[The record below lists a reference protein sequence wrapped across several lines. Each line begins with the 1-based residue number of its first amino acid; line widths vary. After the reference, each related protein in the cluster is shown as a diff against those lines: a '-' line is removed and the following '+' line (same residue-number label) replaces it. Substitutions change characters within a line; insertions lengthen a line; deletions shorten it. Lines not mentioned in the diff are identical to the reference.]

1 MKVLLLKDVYNLGRA
16 GDVKKVAD
24 GYGRNF
30 LLPQKLAVL
39 ATSGS
44 LKQADHI
51 KKVAAEQRAVLNQE
65 LGSVAVQLEGVELA
79 FPVKAGETGRLYG
92 SVTTSMIAE
101 AITDQTGADI
111 DRRQVESQPI
121 KLLGVH
127 SARVRLTMDL
137 LPEIKVIVHREGEP
151 PESVFEEEIIPEEV
165 PTEDFAELQAELD
178 AIDAEAEAEEAAAK
192 AKVDAE
198 AETDEVEAE
207 SEVEDETSDT
217 EVEVVEADADLDV
230 IDAEAGSDV
239 EDATSDTEVE
249 VVEAEAEDVKAEA
262 ESDVEDETSD
272 TEAEVVEA
280 EVELDAIDAEAGSD
294 VEAEDA
300 DVEGDVDD
308 SESAPSTEEDIA
320 ETEEGESEES
330 E

>member
-1 MKVLLLKDVYNLGRA
+1 
-16 GDVKKVAD
+16 
-24 GYGRNF
+24 
-30 LLPQKLAVL
+30 LAVL

-92 SVTTSMIAE
+92 SVTTAMIAE

-127 SARVRLTMDL
+127 NARIRLTMDL

-178 AIDAEAEAEEAAAK
+178 AMDLEAEAEEAAAK

-198 AETDEVEAE
+198 AEADEAEAEVEME
-207 SEVEDETSDT
+207 GLEDETSDIEA
-217 EVEVVEADADLDV
+217 EVEMEGL
-230 IDAEAGSDV
+230 
-239 EDATSDTEVE
+239 
-249 VVEAEAEDVKAEA
+249 
-262 ESDVEDETSD
+262 EDETSD
-272 TEAEVVEA
+272 IEAEVVEA
-280 EVELDAIDAEAGSD
+280 EPTSDTEDDVVEAEAEVAKVEADSD
-294 VEAEDA
+294 VEVEDA
-300 DVEGDVDD
+300 NIEGELDD
-308 SESAPSTEEDIA
+308 SESAPSSEEDMA
-320 ETEEGESEES
+320 EAEEVESDESE
-330 E
+330 

>member
-39 ATSGS
+39 ATPGS

-65 LGSVAVQLEGVELA
+65 LGSVAEQLEGVELA

-92 SVTTSMIAE
+92 SVTTSMIAD
-101 AITDQTGADI
+101 AIASQTGADI
-111 DRRQVESQPI
+111 DKRQVESQPI

-127 SARVRLTMDL
+127 NARVRLTMDL

-151 PESVFEEEIIPEEV
+151 PESVLEEEIILEEV
-165 PTEDFAELQAELD
+165 PAEDFAELQAELD
-178 AIDAEAEAEEAAAK
+178 AIDAEAEAAEAEEAAAKDEMDVEAEDDEVK

-198 AETDEVEAE
+198 AMADEVEVEIVGEGEEDETFDAEVEGVDAE
-207 SEVEDETSDT
+207 SE
-217 EVEVVEADADLDV
+217 DAQ
-230 IDAEAGSDV
+230 
-239 EDATSDTEVE
+239 T
-249 VVEAEAEDVKAEA
+249 EA
-262 ESDVEDETSD
+262 ESDVELETVD
-272 TEAEVVEA
+272 VEA
-280 EVELDAIDAEAGSD
+280 EV
-294 VEAEDA
+294 
-300 DVEGDVDD
+300 DD
-308 SESAPSTEEDIA
+308 FESTSTTEEDII
-320 ETEEGESEES
+320 ETEEVESDESE
-330 E
+330 